1 MPDLPDALHQLRAQ
15 VDAGESPVVSVREL
29 LRWCGAPRLTLSLRW
44 QVREQLSACGLVV
57 TPALDDATLDTV
69 LAVRRDGL
77 AATRPAPP
85 APTAPHRAVRD
96 VAAPPPPRTD
106 VTIRLADVRDCLE
119 PTVIVPAEAPLSR
132 AASLLATADVNCLVV
147 ASTPRAPKGVITWE
161 RLGRAALT
169 ASPGATVGAWLVST
183 EALPEHAAFFDAL
196 AAVDRDGAVV
206 VTAADRAVTAVLTA
220 PAAMRALRRVATPF
234 VLIDEIEQRLRARI
248 AQRAPDA
255 LQRCPSPT
263 FGDYLAI
270 IEDPAVYPRLGFGV
284 ERGVLRELVDT
295 VRLVRNRCM
304 HFAPEGLGPD
314 DLRALSRLVHFLRDV
329 R

>member
-69 LAVRRDGL
+69 LTVRHDGL
-77 AATRPAPP
+77 AAPPQPPLAPPRPA
-85 APTAPHRAVRD
+85 RAAV
-96 VAAPPPPRTD
+96 APPPPRTD

-119 PTVIVPAEAPLSR
+119 PAVTVPAEAPLSR
-132 AASLLATADVNCLVV
+132 AASLLATADVPCLVV
-147 ASTPRAPKGVITWE
+147 ASNPRAPKGVITWE

-169 ASPGATVGAWLVST
+169 ASPDATVGAWFVTT
-183 EALPEHAAFFDAL
+183 EALPEQAALFDAL

-206 VTAADRAVTAVLTA
+206 VTAANRAVTAVLTA

-255 LQRCPSPT
+255 LQRCASPT